1 MMMMIS
7 DPRSARPDD
16 IDKHQLVTMCHDSL
30 LFGSKQRLKSCEQH
44 GYIDSFIICL
54 VVIINTV
61 HSPNDSN
68 FRHSVS
74 WTVLGGSQ

>member
-7 DPRSARPDD
+7 DARSARPDD

-68 FRHSVS
+68 FRNSVS